1 MMGTF
6 WKKIKTAKKGGKY
19 ILLSESGSVNKKMTH
34 EYILVNSA
42 CSDFWTAEYLCNSSL
57 VVQTIQGCPRPKH
70 YGKGRKCI

>member
-1 MMGTF
+1 MGTF
-6 WKKIKTAKKGGKY
+6 WGKKTAKKKGEKY

-42 CSDFWTAEYLCNSSL
+42 CSDLWTAEYLCNSSL
-57 VVQTIQGCPRPKH
+57 VVQTIQGRPRPKH